1 MSAPVFDTEAEL
13 LEVDEF
19 EELAEL
25 LLEGFE
31 AGFLVF
37 EGLLLALLVAEAEAD
52 GAVAE
57 LAVAGPTPS
66 DSESPAGRLGE
77 VTGVVALPVG
87 ALFTPAPAENE
98 PEAVAAFIPIT

>member
-13 LEVDEF
+13 LELDELALEELEA
-19 EELAEL
+19 EELAF
-25 LLEGFE
+25 G
-31 AGFLVF
+31 V
-37 EGLLLALLVAEAEAD
+37 LAFLVAEAEAD
-52 GAVAE
+52 GAGAE
-57 LAVAGPTPS
+57 LAGAGLPPS

-98 PEAVAAFIPIT
+98 PAAVAEFIPIT